1 MIRAQVRD
9 IDLQGQAVVANVIF
23 KDVEGAAV
31 RWRGG
36 YRYNVEFG
44 TTLELATSVS
54 DTWRDIEY
62 NAGVDLRDYARGDYT
77 PQNIYDGAGDLIE
90 ERFDVGDVAG
100 FRGAITFNAAK
111 NVGETLLRVN
121 TQINGEVRDGKRVSE
136 RTPVEPPGPPNV
148 QAFPEDLDL
157 LDIEIGLDAE
167 REIGTNLLGKAI
179 LLHFDKDQE
188 TISTQRSFDADGVL
202 TRLRIS
208 DTQTHSSET
217 IARFELNWTRWPN
230 HVLQFNVEGAFN
242 SLDNAL
248 LQTNDTGDGPVIV
261 DVPGANSQ
269 VEEIRGD
276 MLLKDTWTIGAYEL
290 EYGLGFE
297 VSTIEQSGDAELE
310 RSFTYVKPQ
319 LALTYA
325 PGQGAQ
331 TRLRIARE
339 VSQLDFNDFVSATV
353 FEDNDLALGNP
364 DLQPETAWR
373 AEISHERRFGRESVV
388 KILAFHDWV
397 SDVEDLLPLTPNFEA
412 PGNIGDGRRWGFE
425 IESTL
430 PLDRYGLRGAKL
442 DFAAR
447 WQDSTVVD
455 PVTGED
461 RIFSA
466 GERTPRLLPLEYRM
480 DNEYAIVVD
489 FRQDL
494 QRSQVA
500 WGWDIRSRAERPNF
514 KVNELVVEDEETEFN
529 VFVET
534 TRWLGIKINL
544 AAQNIFD
551 VVEKRDRILYVGERD
566 LSPVDQRE
574 VRRRVRGFRF
584 ALEFSGSF

>member
-1 MIRAQVRD
+1 M
-9 IDLQGQAVVANVIF
+9 
-23 KDVEGAAV
+23 
-31 RWRGG
+31 
-36 YRYNVEFG
+36 
-44 TTLELATSVS
+44 
-54 DTWRDIEY
+54 
-62 NAGVDLRDYARGDYT
+62 
-77 PQNIYDGAGDLIE
+77 
-90 ERFDVGDVAG
+90 GDVAG